1 MESDSRGMV
10 IVGAGHTGGR
20 AAHAIRAA
28 GWKGPITLI
37 GAEPHAPYERPP
49 LSKGMLT
56 GEKALAAFT
65 LYGEDAW
72 EREDITRIAG
82 ATVSEIR
89 RAACEVVLADG
100 RIVPYHRLLL
110 ATGAEPRR
118 LGIPG
123 AGLPGV
129 MVLRD
134 AADSDALRA
143 RLGPGKRLVVIGGGF
158 IGLEVAANAVAL
170 GTAVTVIEAGP
181 RLMTRAV
188 PAPIEARMRARHAEA
203 GIDIRLGRQ
212 VVAILGSGGVTGV
225 RLDDGSEMPCDT
237 VLVAIGVVPR
247 TELAAAAGLTVDN
260 GIVVDAQ
267 LRTEDPAIYA
277 AGDACSFAHDLFG
290 GHVRLESWK
299 NAEDQGPIAAR
310 NMLGAAESAGALAP
324 WMWSDQHELTIQI
337 AGLPERGSR
346 IVERT
351 VAPGAAILFHL
362 AEDGRL
368 VAVSGIGPNAAIGRA
383 VRLGQMMIER
393 RLYPDPRLLADA
405 SVNLKTLMREQAA

>member
-1 MESDSRGMV
+1 MV

-20 AAHAIRAA
+20 AAHALRAA
-28 GWKGPITLI
+28 GWKGPVTLI
-37 GAEPHAPYERPP
+37 GSEPHAPYERPP

-65 LYGEDAW
+65 LYEDDAW
-72 EREDITRIAG
+72 RREDITRLAG

-89 RAACEVVLADG
+89 RGAHEVVLADG
-100 RIVPYHRLLL
+100 RVIPYQRLLL

-118 LGIPG
+118 LRIPG
-123 AGLPGV
+123 GDLSGV

-134 AADSDALRA
+134 AADSEALRA

-158 IGLEVAANAVAL
+158 IGLEVAANALAL
-170 GTAVTVIEAGP
+170 GAAVTVVEAGP

-188 PAPIEARMRARHAEA
+188 PAPIEERLRDRHAAA
-203 GIDIRLGRQ
+203 GIGIRLGRQ
-212 VVAILGSGGVTGV
+212 AVAILGDTAVTGV
-225 RLDDGSEMPCDT
+225 RLDDGSAIACDA

-247 TELAAAAGLTVDN
+247 TELAAAAGLAVDN

-267 LRTEDPAIYA
+267 LRTEDPDIFA
-277 AGDACSFAHDLFG
+277 AGDVCSFAHDLFG
-290 GHVRLESWK
+290 AHVRLESWK

-310 NMLGAAESAGALAP
+310 NMLGAAESAGAVAP
-324 WMWSDQHELTIQI
+324 WMWSDQYELTIQI
-337 AGLPERGSR
+337 AGLPDRGSQ
-346 IVERT
+346 IVER
-351 VAPGAAILFHL
+351 VLDPESSILFHL
-362 AEDGRL
+362 AGDGRL
-368 VAVSGIGPNAAIGRA
+368 VAVSGVGPNGAIGRA

-393 RLYPDPRLLADA
+393 SLYPDPRLLADP